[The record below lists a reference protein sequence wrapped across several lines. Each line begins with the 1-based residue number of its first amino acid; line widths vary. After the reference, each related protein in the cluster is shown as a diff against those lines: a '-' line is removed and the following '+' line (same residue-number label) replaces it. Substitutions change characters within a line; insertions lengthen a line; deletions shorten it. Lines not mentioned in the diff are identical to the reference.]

1 MEDRGPMSSSVSD
14 VASATAILM
23 AVCVVVIFT
32 LMVICRLLHRGTFP
46 HVEAVAGRC
55 SDGSRCAGGDLR
67 QSREATVAATA
78 VEGCSLP
85 VAAQLPERQSTT
97 SQATANDKICSSKY
111 RRSLS

>member
-55 SDGSRCAGGDLR
+55 SDGSRCAAGDRR
-67 QSREATVAATA
+67 QSREATVAATAAAA

-85 VAAQLPERQSTT
+85 VAAQLSECQSTT
-97 SQATANDKICSSKY
+97 SQATANDQMCSSK
-111 RRSLS
+111 